1 MMNKSR
7 TRPGIKSTTL
17 GGIALLLFPLLTSC
31 GSGGSENAMANEF
44 AFINYSSHA
53 AECGMDQLYDV
64 SKYSNISRGSGLDST
79 SDSKLLDK
87 YPDIFKYDGSFDSW
101 TDYMASE
108 TAPYEQERADAIKC
122 KSWLDGLT
130 ISAPKDT
137 KYSNAWSIVDEKIST
152 LKTIVDARVQLFD
165 EMYKLL
171 PYKASDKNQRDKF
184 YGIVDTYEKGRRLAY
199 EGHIAVRQILE
210 SSKSNGLDYWLATC
224 PTYIQIT
231 DLYGQNIVTSEDGI
245 LKIWNNTE
253 SEKTFSGT
261 VHFKNAGG
269 VEVASQVVDVTLPA
283 GKSFDQTLKA
293 VEGNDDYTGL
303 PYPAHCFYTA
313 S

>member
-1 MMNKSR
+1 MKFWGPTQSK
-7 TRPGIKSTTL
+7 IQSITL
-17 GGIALLLFPLLTSC
+17 AGIALLLFPLLVSC
-31 GSGGSENAMANEF
+31 GSDSSENSMSAEF
-44 AFINYSSHA
+44 AFIDYESHA
-53 AECGMDQLYDV
+53 SECGMSQLYDAD
-64 SKYSNISRGSGLDST
+64 KYSNIGNGSNLDST
-79 SDSKLLDK
+79 ADSRLLDK
-87 YPDIFKYDGSFDSW
+87 YPDIFKYDDSFDSW

-108 TAPYEQERADAIKC
+108 TAPYEQERDYAIKC
-122 KSWLDGLT
+122 KAWLDGLT
-130 ISAPKDT
+130 ISIPKDT
-137 KYSNAWSIVDEKIST
+137 KFSNAWSVIDEKISS

-171 PYKASDKNQRDKF
+171 PFKASDKNQRDKF

-199 EGHIAVRQILE
+199 EGHIAIRQILE
-210 SSKSNGLDYWLATC
+210 SSQSNELDYWLATC

-231 DLYGQNIVTSEDGI
+231 DLYGRNIVSAENGI

-253 SEKTFSGT
+253 NEKTFSGT
-261 VHFKNAGG
+261 VHFKNASG
-269 VEVASQVVDVTLPA
+269 VEVASQSIDVTIPA

-303 PYPAHCFYTA
+303 PYPAFCFFTE

>member
-1 MMNKSR
+1 
-7 TRPGIKSTTL
+7 
-17 GGIALLLFPLLTSC
+17 
-31 GSGGSENAMANEF
+31 MANEF
-44 AFINYSSHA
+44 AFLDYQSHA
-53 AECGMDQLYDV
+53 SECGMNQLYDV
-64 SKYSNISRGSGLDST
+64 SKYSNIGNGSGLESTADSR
-79 SDSKLLDK
+79 LLDK
-87 YPDIFKYDGSFDSW
+87 YPDIFKYDSSFDSW
-101 TDYMASE
+101 RDYMASE
-108 TAPYEQERADAIKC
+108 TAPYEQERADAFKC
-122 KSWLDGLT
+122 KAWLDDLD
-130 ISAPKDT
+130 ISAPKDSE
-137 KYSNAWSIVDEKIST
+137 YSNAWALVDEKISA
-152 LKTIVDARVQLFD
+152 LRTIVDARVLLFE

-199 EGHIAVRQILE
+199 EGHIVIRQILE
-210 SSKSNGLDYWLATC
+210 SSKSKDLDYWLATC

-253 SEKTFSGT
+253 NEKTFSGT

-269 VEVASQVVDVTLPA
+269 VEVASQVIDVTLPA

-293 VEGNDDYTGL
+293 IEGNDDYTGL
-303 PYPAHCFYTA
+303 PYPALCYFTE